1 MRIPTNQL
9 FLIGAS
15 IGLSFLLWLWV
26 GAQERSEIVVSVPLE
41 YRNLQRGL
49 EIFPEKD
56 LVTNVNVWV
65 KGTTN
70 TIKNLKPNEISCW
83 VDLAETKAGLRNF
96 EIGPDH
102 VKAPYGFSVLRV
114 TPSRISLRVED
125 VVSRKVPVTVRLEG
139 EPAIGFKVSA
149 TTVKPAEV
157 EIRGP
162 QSAVA
167 TVRQAITD
175 SIDVSRI
182 QGAHTETVNIGVEN
196 SLVRIAKTTSVLV
209 TLDVSEITDVFTMR
223 VPVSVGNTNEAV
235 KFNPKTVRLDLL
247 GPKAFLTQIKN
258 EQIQVVIDVSGLK
271 PGIYELTP
279 RVVLDAE
286 AQKKVSVKDIIP
298 PRIHVRIS

>member
-9 FLIGAS
+9 FLIGLS

-41 YRNLQRGL
+41 YRNLARSL

-83 VDLAETKAGLRNF
+83 VDLSDTKAGLRNF
-96 EIGPDH
+96 EIGPDQ
-102 VKAPYGFSVLRV
+102 VKAPYGFSVLRI
-114 TPSRISLRVED
+114 TPSRISLRVDE

-139 EPAIGFKVSA
+139 EPAIGFKVSEA
-149 TTVKPAEV
+149 NVKPSEV

-167 TVRQAITD
+167 AVRQALTD

-182 QGAHTETVNIGVEN
+182 QGTHTETVNVGVEN
-196 SLVRIAKTTSVLV
+196 SLVRITQTKSVQV
-209 TLDVSEITDVFTMR
+209 TVNVSEITDVFTMR
-223 VPVSVGNTNEAV
+223 VPVLVGDTNAQV
-235 KFNPKTVRLDLL
+235 RFNPKTVRLDLL
-247 GPKAFLTQIKN
+247 GPKSFFAQIKN
-258 EQIQVVIDVSGLK
+258 EQIQVVLDVGALK
-271 PGIYELTP
+271 PGVYDLTP
-279 RVVLDAE
+279 RVVLDQE
-286 AQKKVSVKDIIP
+286 AQKKVSVKDITP